1 MSTSTQPAAN
11 IRQSREPGHGPR
23 QEHGPQV
30 ARASRGPLNLTLV
43 TVAGLIL
50 AVLAEACS
58 VGLVGLS
65 GWFIASSAIAGA
77 TAYSVFSYLAPSGG
91 VRAFAVGRIAT
102 NYANRVVLH
111 SAALRRISAARL
123 RFYDRAAA
131 DPSQHGT
138 WSGQSLDRVMA
149 DADTAGMALIQATAP
164 LVVAGALTAGG
175 CAVIVLAGY
184 PAIAVALAVAAA
196 VCATLAIVAAR
207 RMDDGSRT
215 RGALRV
221 ELVTA
226 IEAWPEMASLGATD
240 QLAHRTLRK
249 LATFEDHRFRYALT
263 IARVRGAARAVTAIA
278 LLVTVVAVSQ
288 RGAAVSTLVFLAL
301 LVAGVLVNAERLVD
315 ATQAWAIARQARHRL
330 AAGVSAET
338 SASAAAADPPVP
350 QPGPTLRAT
359 YGRHGL
365 TVSDYRLP
373 ATSPWN
379 ERRIDVAAVA
389 GRTVV
394 VTGASGSGK
403 TTLLK
408 AIATKLRQPAN
419 LHEPAVV
426 TSVLADDYLFTGTVA
441 TNIRL
446 ANPTA
451 SDDEI
456 ADLLAGML
464 LDRSG
469 IDPRTRLGVDG
480 RNLSGGEQRRLHL
493 ARAVA
498 TQPDVLLI
506 DEPTTGLDT
515 NTATAVLRAV
525 RHRLPHTVLVLAM
538 HELPADPAALGT
550 GWSTLSLD

>member
-1 MSTSTQPAAN
+1 MSQP
-11 IRQSREPGHGPR
+11 
-23 QEHGPQV
+23 
-30 ARASRGPLNLTLV
+30 RASLNLTLV

-149 DADTAGMALIQATAP
+149 DADTSGMALIQATAP
-164 LVVAGALTAGG
+164 LVVAGSLTAGG
-175 CAVIVLAGY
+175 CVVIVLAGY
-184 PAIAVALAVAAA
+184 PVVAAVLAVAAA
-196 VCATLAIVAAR
+196 VCATLAIMAAR
-207 RMDDGSRT
+207 RTDDGSRT
-215 RGALRV
+215 RSALRV

-226 IEAWPEMASLGATD
+226 IEAWPEMASLGATEH
-240 QLAHRTLRK
+240 LAQRTLRQ
-249 LATFEDHRFRYALT
+249 LTTFEDHRFRSALT
-263 IARVRGAARAVTAIA
+263 IARVRGATRAVTAIA
-278 LLVTVVAVSQ
+278 LLVTVALTAES
-288 RGAAVSTLVFLAL
+288 GAAVSTLVFLAL
-301 LVAGVLVNAERLVD
+301 LVVGVQVNAERLVE
-315 ATQAWAIARQARHRL
+315 ATQAWAVARQAGHRL

-338 SASAAAADPPVP
+338 SASAEAVVPTTDPPAP
-350 QPGPTLRAT
+350 RPLGPALRAT

-373 ATSPWN
+373 TTFTWN
-379 ERRIDVAAVA
+379 DRRIDVAAVA

-403 TTLLK
+403 TTLLD

-419 LHEPAVV
+419 LHEPGVV
-426 TSVLADDYLFTGTVA
+426 TSVAADDYLFTGTVA

-446 ANPTA
+446 ANPAA

-469 IDPRTRLGVDG
+469 IDPSTKIGVDG

-515 NTATAVLRAV
+515 STATAVLRAV

-538 HELPADPAALGT
+538 HELPADPAVLGPN
-550 GWSTLSLD
+550 WSTLSLD